1 MSINK
6 RRLKD
11 ALVSCLDDVNCPVH
25 NNDRNGLM
33 WILFWY
39 RIGYITSVYS
49 LLARQPFYDLFYG
62 NLLLVH
68 PNLILI
74 LCLICGKCRGIKSL
88 CVRSEERRV
97 GKECR

>member
-1 MSINK
+1 
-6 RRLKD
+6 
-11 ALVSCLDDVNCPVH
+11 
-25 NNDRNGLM
+25 M

-88 CVRSEERRV
+88 CVCCLLFRVFSLRSEERRV
-97 GKECR
+97 GKECRFRWWWCYLRTKQGSALGVR